1 MPKGKDTSKDMRRR
15 VDRASWQPMG
25 RIDNMTSEKHVAAA
39 KAAGQIYGLEDY
51 NPSSPEYGTLPSS
64 TGTIMG
70 RAVEVEPGK
79 FSFEWQNI
87 NDATGKPSENR
98 GGQEMGWW
106 ADRDANDSYDPYEM
120 ARQDSIKEHYGD
132 DYNAY
137 KMHMAGEV
145 GSDEERPEPY
155 PEGWSGSFPGGELIS
170 KDATTFRLP
179 SKHYTMKGAMRSGR
193 KAIAKGKT
201 FYSQGPDLGGY
212 RSGY

>member
-39 KAAGQIYGLEDY
+39 KAAGETFGLEDY
-51 NPSSPEYGTLPSS
+51 EYTTQGNESPSS
-64 TGTIMG
+64 TGTVMG

-79 FSFEWQNI
+79 YSFEWQNI
-87 NDATGKPSENR
+87 NDTTGEPSQNFAGR
-98 GGQEMGWW
+98 QMGQWV
-106 ADRDANDSYDPYEM
+106 DQDANWGASDGYEM
-120 ARQDSIKEHYGD
+120 QRADSLMESFGD

-137 KMHMAGEV
+137 KAHMAGEV

-155 PEGWSGSFPGGELIS
+155 PEGWSQSFPGGELTNE
-170 KDATTFRLP
+170 DANTFRLP

-193 KAIAKGKT
+193 KAIAKGRT

-212 RSGY
+212 KGGY